1 MKKLI
6 MCEGVFVYTLYT
18 LGDALMFKIGL
29 IREERMHE
37 ASTVDYS

>member
-1 MKKLI
+1 
-6 MCEGVFVYTLYT
+6 MCEGIFVYTLCT

-37 ASTVDYS
+37 ASTVDS